1 MSFKIGTSLFYLF
14 ILFSLTSFGSKK
26 KIENIHLQYSELIE
40 GYRISFKFSPKVV
53 YYEDNIIG
61 RGTIYF
67 HHLKTNQKFKVYNPM
82 MGFPTRVLPLKLSK
96 NKRTITRLIKRNKSL
111 HYIFKAKTLSKTE
124 FENFGTTKVPFFFY
138 DLNLDGVKELLIPQ
152 MNSGQRG
159 VAIFKPYELKD
170 GKLFFPKN
178 SFIKKK
184 PFTELDEMSK
194 INSNKRTI
202 IIHGSN
208 GACQGTDKI
217 YTFDVMNKSTPFVY
231 SYLTK
236 EVAINHS
243 TGKCITKTIK
253 IN

>member
-1 MSFKIGTSLFYLF
+1 MTKAPLF
-14 ILFSLTSFGSKK
+14 ILCLLFIYSFSSPK
-26 KIENIHLQYSELIE
+26 KIGSVFITYDNLVD
-40 GYRISFKFSPKVV
+40 GYRVTVNFTPKVV
-53 YYEDNIIG
+53 NYEDHIIG

-67 HHLKTNQKFKVYNPM
+67 YHIKSNQKFKIYNPM
-82 MGFPTRVLPLKLSK
+82 MGFPTRVLPIKLSK

-111 HYIFKAKTLSKTE
+111 HYIFKDRTLSNTA
-124 FENFGTTKVPFFFY
+124 FENFGTTEVPFFFY

-152 MNSGQRG
+152 LNSGQRG
-159 VAIFKPYELKD
+159 VAIFKPYEIKD

-194 INSNKRTI
+194 INSNKRTL

-208 GACQGTDKI
+208 GACKGTDKI
-217 YTFDVMNKSTPFVY
+217 YTFDVMNKSNPFVY

-243 TGKCITKTIK
+243 TGKCITKTFK